1 MKKKLA
7 ALLTAFTLLLSITA
21 YADIPKFHYSFEEAF
36 KMALDN
42 TPEYKVMDNTIDD
55 AYDNYEYLDKKTP
68 STVKFKKS
76 KKMKYFILE
85 DVDGQTALDT
95 AWNTYRLLKLSKDNI
110 KRNIELSLKK
120 IVIGIEK
127 AEMAVKE
134 AKINEKALNEQLRL
148 LEIQYEQ
155 SLISKNNYKNKK
167 RELKDII
174 KSLDDVDKAVD
185 MSYHQLNMLLG
196 RKDNNDIVIKM
207 DSKNIPL
214 EQLDLEQIKKDM
226 INISDKA
233 TNYSPSILR
242 LPGSLIVLKN
252 DRSIIKSRY
261 SLIAEQYDEYNL
273 DKLDDDDRDETEDLL
288 KKAHIDYEVADKKY
302 NNALAQF
309 DKDFDDMIEDM
320 EDLYD
325 NIKDIKEEIAD
336 EKSNQKIYKIKYDSG
351 MISKI
356 EYDNLNDNMVLLENK
371 LRSAELDLNMKYA
384 ELLIYSDLKKVVL
397 AE

>member
-55 AYDNYEYLDKKTP
+55 AYDSYEYLDKKTP

-207 DSKNIPL
+207 DSKDIPL
-214 EQLDLEQIKKDM
+214 EQLDLDQIKKDM
-226 INISDKA
+226 INISDKV

-242 LPGSLIVLKN
+242 LPSSLVVLKN

>member
-1 MKKKLA
+1 MKKRLT

-134 AKINEKALNEQLRL
+134 AKINEKNLNKQLEL

-155 SLISKNNYKNKK
+155 SLISKNDYKNKK

-288 KKAHIDYEVADKKY
+288 KKARIDYEVADKKY

>member
-1 MKKKLA
+1 MKTRLA
-7 ALLTAFTLLLSITA
+7 ALFVAFTLLLSITA

-207 DSKNIPL
+207 DSKDIPL
-214 EQLDLEQIKKDM
+214 EQLDLDQIKKDM
-226 INISDKA
+226 INISDKV

-242 LPGSLIVLKN
+242 LPSSLVVLKN

>member
-127 AEMAVKE
+127 AEMTVKE
-134 AKINEKALNEQLRL
+134 AKINEKNLNKQLEL

-155 SLISKNNYKNKK
+155 SLISKNDYKNKK

-288 KKAHIDYEVADKKY
+288 KKARIDYEVADKKY

-309 DKDFDDMIEDM
+309 DKDFDDMIEDI
-320 EDLYD
+320 EDLYED
-325 NIKDIKEEIAD
+325 IEDLKDEISD
-336 EKSNQKIYKIKYDSG
+336 EKTSQKIYKIKFDSG

-356 EYDNLNDNMVLLENK
+356 EYDNLKDNTTVTENK
-371 LRSAELDLNMKYA
+371 LRKKELDLNMKYA